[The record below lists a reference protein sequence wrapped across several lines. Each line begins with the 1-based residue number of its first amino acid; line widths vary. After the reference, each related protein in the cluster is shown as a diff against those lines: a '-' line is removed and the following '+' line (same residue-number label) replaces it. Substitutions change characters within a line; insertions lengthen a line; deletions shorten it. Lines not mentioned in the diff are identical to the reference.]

1 MKDHLKV
8 LMRCVDTPLLM
19 STSKLQVITE
29 KVLLPLYLGEQWSTQ
44 LEMPAPVRQ
53 VVKADAS
60 SKELTVVEVYDSL
73 VARNGVGASGYTS
86 YSEIE
91 RKVAASVE
99 AGSKHIVL
107 SLDSP
112 GGEVTGL
119 FSLTNYLRGLRD
131 SGIRITAIVDGM
143 ATSAAY
149 AIAACATEI
158 YATNTSLVGSIA
170 AIMVH
175 LDQSGA
181 DAQKGYAYTFFRSK
195 AEKAL
200 GDSHTTLT
208 DEVKSKFQALIDNA
222 DVAFNNDVIASR
234 PNLSL
239 DMIIST
245 KGSEFTAQD
254 ALRLGLI
261 DKIVS
266 SPREALALAVAGK
279 PSTNKRFTQTQTQT
293 QTKGI
298 PMADETELE
307 LRMQLATQTQELAA
321 LKAQVEQA
329 AVLATT
335 NERLRITTILDQTS
349 KLGLDNAHALNMIAK
364 GRDTEDSL
372 DILTSIATGLG
383 KNTHIDAKGANP
395 AAPPAESS
403 SELDTR
409 ASSNRLD
416 TLRQAAT
423 AAGLTL
429 RNPTGVR

>member
-1 MKDHLKV
+1 MKDHLRV

-19 STSKLQVITE
+19 SASKLQVITE
-29 KVLLPLYLGEQWSTQ
+29 RVLLPLVMGEQWSTQ
-44 LEMPAPVRQ
+44 LEVPAPARLRYGV
-53 VVKADAS
+53 DTS
-60 SKELTVVEVYDSL
+60 TNSTTIVEVYDSL
-73 VARNGVGASGYTS
+73 VARNGGGMSGYTS
-86 YSEIE
+86 YSAIE
-91 RKVAASVE
+91 AKISASVE
-99 AGSKHIVL
+99 GGSKHVVL
-107 SLDSP
+107 LLDSP

-119 FSLTNYLRGLRD
+119 FALTDYLRSVRD
-131 SGIRITAIVDGM
+131 SGVQITAIVDGM

-175 LDQSGA
+175 LDQSIA
-181 DAQKGYAYTFFRSK
+181 DAQRGYTYTFFRSK
-195 AEKAL
+195 EKKSL
-200 GDSHTTLT
+200 GDSHTALT
-208 DEVKSKFQALIDNA
+208 EEVKNKFQALIDNA
-222 DVAFNNDVIASR
+222 DTAFNNDVTASR

-239 DMIIST
+239 DNILSM

-279 PSTNKRFTQTQTQT
+279 PNTNASKRTSKTT
-293 QTKGI
+293 TKGV

-349 KLGLDNAHALNMIAK
+349 KLGLDNSHALSMIAK
-364 GRDTEDSL
+364 GRDAEDSL

-383 KNTHIDAKGANP
+383 KSTHIDAKGANP
-395 AAPPAESS
+395 AAPPA
-403 SELDTR
+403 DTKEGLSAAE
-409 ASSNRLD
+409 ASNKRNS
-416 TLRQAAT
+416 LRQAAVN
-423 AAGLTL
+423 AGLTL